1 MSCSEV
7 LPSPSTFPDTGQAVC
22 SPLLSEQSTRSIT
35 SDTTHSLGSLWLA
48 FEQSC
53 AKVTEHSL
61 IFWLSSHAHLRS
73 ERLML
78 GTG

>member
-1 MSCSEV
+1 MSCSLA
-7 LPSPSTFPDTGQAVC
+7 LPLPSTFPDTEQAVR
-22 SPLLSEQSTRSIT
+22 SPLLSEQSTRSIA
-35 SDTTHSLGSLWLA
+35 SDTTDSLGSLWLA

-53 AKVTEHSL
+53 AKVNEHSL
-61 IFWLSSHAHLRS
+61 IFWLSSHAHLSS